1 MTPAEAYK
9 NEVDAIVQ
17 RTGRHIPP
25 YRLANLMKSAQ
36 KVMDFITKADV
47 CVTYEE
53 SLLVLRIVTKM
64 IEDVTGESGEGR

>member
-1 MTPAEAYK
+1 MTPGEAYK
-9 NEVDAIVQ
+9 REVEEITQ

-53 SLLVLRIVTKM
+53 ALLVLRIVTRM
-64 IEDVTGESGEGR
+64 IQDVTGDNE